1 MAASCII
8 KINLIYGCEIYMKK
22 KKDKNYLDYIPV
34 RNNEYDWIVLEDGIV
49 EISVVNKG
57 FFNLIAQ
64 KFFKAPKISKIKLDE
79 YGSIVWK
86 AMDDKKDIGYIAEEV
101 RYSFDDEEKVFYSRL
116 IKFFQI
122 LKENKFIEYK
132 ES

>member
-1 MAASCII
+1 
-8 KINLIYGCEIYMKK
+8 MKNN
-22 KKDKNYLDYIPV
+22 KDKNYLDYIPV
-34 RNNEYDWIVLEDGIV
+34 RNSEYNWKVLKDDIV

-57 FFNLIAQ
+57 IFNLIAQ
-64 KFFKAPKISKIKLDE
+64 KFFKAPKVSKIKLDE

-86 AMDDKKDIGYIAEEV
+86 SIDDKKDIGEIAQSV
-101 RYSFDDEEKVFYSRL
+101 RNNFEDEENVFYSRL